1 MSYKHNPKK
10 SATRGPKSEKHVGL
24 GSKKRA
30 SLASEYEMRVLD
42 GSWEMN
48 FKPDSLSTSLL
59 AMTKPE
65 WVSPELYFEV
75 TDSLRGFTEDMA
87 LIIADDI
94 VDCWCGLGLHF
105 TGYQHIDDLLG
116 HLYSK
121 ILSCAFRKGIVLKY
135 HYNNK

>member
-1 MSYKHNPKK
+1 MTRKKHPQTAK
-10 SATRGPKSEKHVGL
+10 RGTKHEGRVVFGSEVRPSRVH
-24 GSKKRA
+24 
-30 SLASEYEMRVLD
+30 EYEMRILD
-42 GSWEMN
+42 QSPEMN
-48 FKPDSLSTSLL
+48 FETDSFSAALL
-59 AMTKPE
+59 ANTIPE
-65 WVSPELYFEV
+65 WGSPELYFEV

-121 ILSCAFRKGIVLKY
+121 ILACAFRKGIKLEY
-135 HYNNK
+135 HY